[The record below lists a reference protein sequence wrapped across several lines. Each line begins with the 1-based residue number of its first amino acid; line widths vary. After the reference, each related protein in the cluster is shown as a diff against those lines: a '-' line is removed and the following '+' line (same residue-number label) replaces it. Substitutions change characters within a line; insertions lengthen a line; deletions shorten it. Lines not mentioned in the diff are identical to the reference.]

1 MFGRPSNGFVTI
13 TEEHLGLLSSTMA
26 SDNTTFSR
34 RRFVKVT
41 STGTLLALA
50 GCTGDGGD
58 GGGNDTDGSD
68 GDDGGTETADGG
80 TETDG
85 SDGDDGESGAELEV
99 LHGWTGGDG
108 ATAADALESAFN
120 EAHPDVNLNFN
131 PIGGGGNQNLDA
143 VVANRL
149 QNNNPPGSFANWPG
163 KNLQRYEGVLGEVG
177 DVWEENDYSDVMVQ
191 EAVDLHQYNGAF
203 RAVPLGSHRLNCL
216 FYNTAVVETAG
227 VDPSSLTSVSAL
239 IDALET
245 VGNETDAVPM
255 THGMS
260 GTWTTTQLWAS
271 IMLGKEGFDAYT
283 NFIEGNPD
291 RAAVQSAFESL
302 RTILRNHIN
311 EDAAS
316 IGLTESNQNII
327 QGNAAFIHQGNW
339 AAGAFR
345 NADGFNYDEDWGFKT
360 FPGTEG
366 MYMLHFDSFLYPSG
380 NPTPELSKTFLSFVG
395 SQEAQIAFN
404 QYKGSIP
411 TRTDVD
417 MSEFGPYLQETAEDF
432 ADADQRPPTLQH
444 GLAVTS
450 QKMTALNDVI
460 SSEFTGPYNV
470 EAATDGFVNAV
481 SN

>member
-1 MFGRPSNGFVTI
+1 
-13 TEEHLGLLSSTMA
+13 MA
-26 SDNTTFSR
+26 DSDNLMDGISR
-34 RRFVKVT
+34 RT
-41 STGTLLALA
+41 MIGSTAAGAAIALA
-50 GCTGDGGD
+50 GCSGDGGD
-58 GGGNDTDGSD
+58 GGSDGEDGGSDGGDGSSDGSD
-68 GDDGGTETADGG
+68 G
-80 TETDG
+80 G
-85 SDGDDGESGAELEV
+85 SDGGSSAELEV

-108 ATAADALESAFN
+108 ATAAEALEEAFN

-149 QNNNPPGSFANWPG
+149 QNNNPPGAFANWPG

-177 DVWEENDYSDVMVQ
+177 DVWDENNFQDVMVQ

-216 FYNTAVVETAG
+216 FYNTSVVEEAG

-245 VGNETDAVPM
+245 ISSETDKIPM
-255 THGMS
+255 TQGMS

-271 IMLGKEGFDAYT
+271 TMLGKEGYDAYM

-291 RAAVQSAFESL
+291 RAAVKSAFESVG
-302 RTILRNHIN
+302 TILENYIN
-311 EDAAS
+311 DDAAS

-345 NADGFNYDEDWGFKT
+345 NAEDFAYDEDWGFKT
-360 FPGTEG
+360 YPGSEG
-366 MYMLHFDSFLYPSG
+366 TYMLHFDSFLYPSG

-395 SQEAQIAFN
+395 SQEAQVAFN

-417 MSEFGPYLQETAEDF
+417 MSAFGPYLQETAEDF
-432 ADADQRPPTLQH
+432 ADADQRPPTIQH
-444 GLAVTS
+444 GLAVS
-450 QKMTALNDVI
+450 SEKMTSLNDVI
-460 SSEFTGPYNV
+460 SSEFSGPYNV
-470 EAATDGFVNAV
+470 EAATDGFVDAV

>member
-1 MFGRPSNGFVTI
+1 MIG
-13 TEEHLGLLSSTMA
+13 
-26 SDNTTFSR
+26 
-34 RRFVKVT
+34 
-41 STGTLLALA
+41 LA
-50 GCTGDGGD
+50 GCSGDGSGDGGD
-58 GGGNDTDGSD
+58 GGSDGEDGGSDGGDGSSDGSD
-68 GDDGGTETADGG
+68 G
-80 TETDG
+80 G
-85 SDGDDGESGAELEV
+85 SDGGSSAELEV

-108 ATAADALESAFN
+108 ATAAEALEEAFN

-149 QNNNPPGSFANWPG
+149 QNNNPPGAFANWPG

-177 DVWEENDYSDVMVQ
+177 DVWDENNFQDVMVQ

-216 FYNTAVVETAG
+216 FYNTSVVEEAG

-245 VGNETDAVPM
+245 ISSETDKIPM
-255 THGMS
+255 TQGMS

-271 IMLGKEGFDAYT
+271 TMLGKEGYDAYM

-291 RAAVQSAFESL
+291 RAAVKSAFESVG
-302 RTILRNHIN
+302 TILENYIN
-311 EDAAS
+311 DDAAS

-345 NADGFNYDEDWGFKT
+345 NAEDFAYDEDWGFKT
-360 FPGTEG
+360 YPGSEG
-366 MYMLHFDSFLYPSG
+366 TYMLHFDSFLYPSG

-395 SQEAQIAFN
+395 SQEAQVAFN

-417 MSEFGPYLQETAEDF
+417 MSAFGPYLQETAEDF
-432 ADADQRPPTLQH
+432 ADADQRPPTIQH
-444 GLAVTS
+444 GLAVS
-450 QKMTALNDVI
+450 SEKMTSLNDVI
-460 SSEFTGPYNV
+460 SSEFSGPYNV
-470 EAATDGFVNAV
+470 EAATDGFVDAV